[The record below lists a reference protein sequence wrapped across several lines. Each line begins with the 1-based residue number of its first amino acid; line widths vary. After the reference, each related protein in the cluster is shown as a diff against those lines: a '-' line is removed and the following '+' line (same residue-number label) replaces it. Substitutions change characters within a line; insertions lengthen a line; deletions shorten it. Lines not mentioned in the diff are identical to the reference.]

1 MKRLSKLPSL
11 ALGLALAMPA
21 FTGSVLADDDRQPTP
36 EERAAIEDTLRGAG
50 YTSWKDIEF
59 DDGHWEVDD
68 AIGPDGREY
77 DIKLHPQGF
86 GIIEVRE
93 DD

>member
-1 MKRLSKLPSL
+1 MKPLSKLPSL
-11 ALGLALAMPA
+11 ALALALTVP
-21 FTGSVLADDDRQPTP
+21 VLSGAALAGDRKPTD
-36 EERAAIEDTLRGAG
+36 EERAAMEETLRGAG

-59 DDGHWEVDD
+59 DNGHWEVDD
-68 AIGPDGREY
+68 AVGPDGREY
-77 DIKLHPQGF
+77 DIKLHAQGF

>member
-21 FTGSVLADDDRQPTP
+21 FTGSALADDDRQPTP
-36 EERAAIEDTLRGAG
+36 EERAAMEETLRGAG
-50 YTSWKDIEF
+50 YTSWNEIEF
-59 DDGHWEVDD
+59 ENGGWEVDE
-68 AIGPDGREY
+68 AVGPDGREY
-77 DIKLHPQGF
+77 AIKLHPQGF